1 MAVAGDGNRSSIDRK
16 TKKKNTDQRPAR
28 ERKKPE
34 VRARKKDS
42 LSQPVNTTGR
52 RTLGMG
58 DAAPDGGH
66 GGRLPGGGM
75 RVRKR
80 RRLGFRT
87 WVAGLLQLPTPCFC
101 LDLDLDLGR
110 RRRRHHLACV
120 RERTGCRCFLPSPL
134 QLDRQC
140 RAKEPRARHRS
151 RSSCSP
157 PPCNPSDVRVKK
169 KMSFFLVPFCQSVS
183 QSVTQDI
190 SDMHAPIPCTARL
203 FTN

>member
-1 MAVAGDGNRSSIDRK
+1 MVDGGGGRRKPINYRSKKQKEKHRSTTGKRAKK
-16 TKKKNTDQRPAR
+16 TRSKGSG
-28 ERKKPE
+28 
-34 VRARKKDS
+34 KDS
-42 LSQPVNTTGR
+42 LRQPVNTTGR

-120 RERTGCRCFLPSPL
+120 RACGNGRGAAASRHRRSNWTVNV
-134 QLDRQC
+134 
-140 RAKEPRARHRS
+140 EPRNRAYG
-151 RSSCSP
+151 
-157 PPCNPSDVRVKK
+157 V
-169 KMSFFLVPFCQSVS
+169 VP
-183 QSVTQDI
+183 
-190 SDMHAPIPCTARL
+190 ARL
-203 FTN
+203 ARLRHAIRRMYASRKR

>member
-1 MAVAGDGNRSSIDRK
+1 MAVAGDANRSSIDRK

-34 VRARKKDS
+34 ARAREKDS
-42 LSQPVNTTGR
+42 LRQPVNTTGR

-87 WVAGLLQLPTPCFC
+87 WVAGLLQLPTRCFC

-120 RERTGCRCFLPSPL
+120 RACGNGRGAAASCHRRSNWTVNV
-134 QLDRQC
+134 
-140 RAKEPRARHRS
+140 EPRNRAHGI
-151 RSSCSP
+151 
-157 PPCNPSDVRVKK
+157 
-169 KMSFFLVPFCQSVS
+169 VP
-183 QSVTQDI
+183 
-190 SDMHAPIPCTARL
+190 ARL
-203 FTN
+203 ARLRHAIRRMYASRKR

>member
-1 MAVAGDGNRSSIDRK
+1 MVDGGGGRRKPIKYRSKNEKEKHRSTTGKRAKK
-16 TKKKNTDQRPAR
+16 TRSKGSG
-28 ERKKPE
+28 
-34 VRARKKDS
+34 KDS
-42 LSQPVNTTGR
+42 LRQPVNTTGR

-169 KMSFFLVPFCQSVS
+169 KMSFFLLPFCQSVS
-183 QSVTQDI
+183 QSVTQQDI
-190 SDMHAPIPCTARL
+190 SDMSIHMTRL